1 MIFVSEMSCLSVLH
15 HHGVKEKEETDR
27 RKGGKTISKSGREWI
42 LPAQLE
48 QPKTGQDGKELL
60 RILL

>member
-15 HHGVKEKEETDR
+15 HHGVKEKEEADR
-27 RKGGKTISKSGREWI
+27 GRGGKTISKSGQEWI

-48 QPKTGQDGKELL
+48 QPKT
-60 RILL
+60 